1 MSSSDAQNDGNNTET
16 LAEQLAQA
24 NERLA
29 RVSEELDGLQ
39 IEQRLTHRLA
49 AAGAVDLEAAVL
61 VAKARIDGRTDADVD
76 RCVARL
82 RKEKEYLFGG
92 TAQVA
97 LPRKTA
103 GAKDR
108 VTPNQTAL
116 EQAARKAAQTGSRID
131 LQRYMR
137 LRRSVM

>member
-1 MSSSDAQNDGNNTET
+1 MGGSDAQNDGNNAET
-16 LAEQLAQA
+16 LAGQLAQA
-24 NERLA
+24 NEKIA
-29 RVSEELDGLQ
+29 RMSEELDGLQ
-39 IEQRLTHRLA
+39 VEQRLTHRLA

-76 RCVARL
+76 RCVAQL
-82 RKEKEYLFGG
+82 RKEKQYLFGG

-97 LPRKTA
+97 VPRKTA

-108 VTPNQTAL
+108 AVHHQTAL
-116 EQAARKAAQTGSRID
+116 EQAARRAAQTGSRID
-131 LQRYMR
+131 LQRYLR